1 MSSWFGFGKSTDAE
15 PPSADA
21 EPPSAGD
28 EGSSDGW
35 WASVQASPGY
45 LADTFTDACAAIEK
59 SFRADDNAAEFFIG
73 PGDALA
79 DTWGDFKQSLVPI
92 YDTADVSWMSL
103 KVFWSKEF
111 GGKRDGG
118 CRYLRASSAG
128 VLVAPYWL
136 LTHVGASPRARHG
149 NSQGAVRG
157 EERWSK
163 QGEVCVRMI

>member
-1 MSSWFGFGKSTDAE
+1 MSSWFGFGTSTGSADDTA
-15 PPSADA
+15 PPSAAA
-21 EPPSAGD
+21 EAAETSGE

-45 LADTFTDACAAIEK
+45 FADSFTDACAAIEK
-59 SFRADDNAAEFFIG
+59 SFRGDENAAEFFIG
-73 PGDALA
+73 TGDALA

-118 CRYLRASSAG
+118 CRQAHSCTHILLA
-128 VLVAPYWL
+128 WL
-136 LTHVGASPRARHG
+136 LRPSGF
-149 NSQGAVRG
+149 
-157 EERWSK
+157 
-163 QGEVCVRMI
+163 